1 MKRKP
6 SPIERHTK
14 NSRPVDGSE
23 AKIGQIAQ
31 ALRSV
36 RACIPRTENAIPFTA
51 TIPGAARE
59 IYLSWR
65 QPEAKTVKP
74 SQWRSRFQKKATQLS
89 DLLRDM
95 PADLV
100 MDVFQGVAHKS
111 DFHRSL
117 NIAIAKSTLAPKREG
132 GRRGNLE
139 ARRLA
144 ITVGNFY
151 FNLSGR
157 PPTVTR
163 YNLMVDD
170 PISEIERHT
179 KSGGEFFNL
188 LAMIFRILGVKD
200 DPRTAAEFVRD
211 NWPAI
216 DKVPGSTRGVTGIV
230 RSKVRTRKHP

>member
-1 MKRKP
+1 
-6 SPIERHTK
+6 
-14 NSRPVDGSE
+14 
-23 AKIGQIAQ
+23 
-31 ALRSV
+31 
-36 RACIPRTENAIPFTA
+36 
-51 TIPGAARE
+51 
-59 IYLSWR
+59 
-65 QPEAKTVKP
+65 
-74 SQWRSRFQKKATQLS
+74 
-89 DLLRDM
+89 
-95 PADLV
+95 

-188 LAMIFRILGVKD
+188 LAMIFRKSWELKTIPGLLLSSSAIIG
-200 DPRTAAEFVRD
+200 PRSIRCLVQ
-211 NWPAI
+211 
-216 DKVPGSTRGVTGIV
+216 RGESQALFDQ
-230 RSKVRTRKHP
+230 R